1 MGLRI
6 GDDGVTELPQCP
18 AASNRRSDLPPGPL
32 RWRRSAGVM
41 AVAAFAALGLG
52 ACGDGETVIAAGD
65 RDVTPRVEPC
75 PEEVRNSEAMS
86 LQELFQGADT
96 WIRLESG
103 QVSLFSDLDRLDDAS
118 QAAVDRRSEPPYIL
132 HEISGEVLLGE
143 AVPNQVVLQREVAA
157 AILQWFDNREG
168 EILVGITPYLAVG
181 VVVEDGSLGL
191 IGSCYEDKMNPQ
203 LDEVF
208 SHLRSTG
215 ELGSRGLRDVFLE
228 LVAEPQRFADIQRAS
243 RGEEPQSPWIELDP
257 ATRIVDPGVTPPE
270 ELAKLQRVVLLLHM
284 ATPIP
289 DGRTGVLCPKTSAGW
304 SPCVSLAV
312 WDDGNPI
319 MGEIYGTPGEA
330 VQLWLLDDPPDVRN
344 PVVML
349 GETTMQERAVRVW
362 LEAEATV
369 EILSGARGAEY
380 MRISSE

>member
-1 MGLRI
+1 MGLRQ

-18 AASNRRSDLPPGPL
+18 AASNRRSNLPSGPL

-41 AVAAFAALGLG
+41 AVAAVAAFGLG

-96 WIRLESG
+96 WITLESG

-132 HEISGEVLLGE
+132 HEIRGEVLLGE

-157 AILQWFDNREG
+157 AILQWFDNSEG

-203 LDEVF
+203 LNEVF

-243 RGEEPQSPWIELDP
+243 RGDEPQSG
-257 ATRIVDPGVTPPE
+257 ASRFSGV
-270 ELAKLQRVVLLLHM
+270 
-284 ATPIP
+284 
-289 DGRTGVLCPKTSAGW
+289 
-304 SPCVSLAV
+304 
-312 WDDGNPI
+312 
-319 MGEIYGTPGEA
+319 
-330 VQLWLLDDPPDVRN
+330 
-344 PVVML
+344 
-349 GETTMQERAVRVW
+349 
-362 LEAEATV
+362 
-369 EILSGARGAEY
+369 
-380 MRISSE
+380 